1 MPKSSAVTLPSG
13 STISRETWDALK
25 ARGRWRDVLDPHMY
39 SPADREYLDREIF
52 NPFDIADDDPGDM
65 SLGDYDS

>member
-1 MPKSSAVTLPSG
+1 
-13 STISRETWDALK
+13 
-25 ARGRWRDVLDPHMY
+25 MY